1 MERWRSVSLQTL
13 YQDQNQEKDHE
24 DIKNHYQNQRKETT
38 NLTIDKV
45 ENNSWHPP
53 KKSYIVGMK
62 EKIIT
67 IKVNGASQGQWSN
80 LLLEL
85 NLIRKAWKTYG
96 VDLSLKAPGL
106 KNTIEWGTRPNDYS
120 RPSRRPGK
128 RVQPNQRPR
137 T

>member
-1 MERWRSVSLQTL
+1 MERWRRVSLQTL
-13 YQDQNQEKDHE
+13 YQDQNQENDHE
-24 DIKNHYQNQRKETT
+24 DIKNHYQNQRKEII
-38 NLTIDKV
+38 NLTIDKA

-67 IKVNGASQGQWSN
+67 IKVDGASQGQWSN

-85 NLIRKAWKTYG
+85 NLIRKVLKTYG
-96 VDLSLKAPGL
+96 VALSLKAPGI
-106 KNTIEWGTRPNDYS
+106 KNVIEWGTRVNDYT

-128 RVQPNQRPR
+128 RVSSNKRP
-137 T
+137 TA

>member
-1 MERWRSVSLQTL
+1 MAKQSFKFYTPRDKPKKRGARQHKK
-13 YQDQNQEKDHE
+13 NKNKQEKRQ
-24 DIKNHYQNQRKETT
+24 KSQKRYKGQGWQY
-38 NLTIDKV
+38 
-45 ENNSWHPP
+45 P
-53 KKSYIVGMK
+53 KISYIVGMK

-96 VDLSLKAPGL
+96 VDLSLKAPGIRSV
-106 KNTIEWGTRPNDYS
+106 IEWGTRVNDYT

-128 RVQPNQRPR
+128 RVSSNKRP
-137 T
+137 TA